1 MKTSY
6 TQKKLIQ
13 TKNETKYYHSEFIR
27 IPETYNNL
35 LFNKLSITS
44 GDTDKF
50 LSMMFSI
57 YNFYTAPFCG
67 KTYWH
72 QTDKDFIDIE

>member
-1 MKTSY
+1 MRLSIITLNLFVYLK
-6 TQKKLIQ
+6 
-13 TKNETKYYHSEFIR
+13 H
-27 IPETYNNL
+27 NNL
-35 LFNKLSITS
+35 LFNKLSISS

-57 YNFYTAPFCG
+57 YNFYTVPFCV
-67 KTYWH
+67 KAYWH